1 MVVLN
6 GTGTAATA
14 IVNSA
19 LSAGEIVGY
28 LFGLEVYAAPIDTCG
43 LGQQI
48 DVLGITTGVLDALN
62 CPVAAQSPVRVGY
75 TMLIPQEAQGLGLL
89 QIIVNSTDQNK
100 AVAMCLNLTVN
111 L

>member
-1 MVVLN
+1 MLN
-6 GTGTAATA
+6 GTGTAASA
-14 IVNSA
+14 ITNSGF
-19 LSAGEIVGY
+19 SVGEIDAF

-48 DVLGITTGVLDALN
+48 DVLGLTTGVLDALQ
-62 CPVAAQSPVRVGY
+62 CPVAAQAPVKVGFS
-75 TMLIPQEAQGLGLL
+75 MLIPDEAQGLGQL

-100 AVAMCLNLTVN
+100 ATAMCLNLTIT